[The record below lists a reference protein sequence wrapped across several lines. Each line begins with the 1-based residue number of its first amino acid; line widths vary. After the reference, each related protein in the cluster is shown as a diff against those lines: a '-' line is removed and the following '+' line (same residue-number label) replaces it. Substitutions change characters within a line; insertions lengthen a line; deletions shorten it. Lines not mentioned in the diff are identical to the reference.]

1 MGTID
6 DLGRNFGRGS
16 AHEYLSARDMVG
28 TQRQDPTPRSS
39 QNGMRRLNRGHQC
52 VDREANQSRFTG

>member
-16 AHEYLSARDMVG
+16 AHEYLSTRDVVG
-28 TQRQDPTPRSS
+28 TQRQDPAPRSS
-39 QNGMRRLNRGHQC
+39 QNGMRRLDRGHQS
-52 VDREANQSRFTG
+52 VDGEAN